1 MGHRIE
7 FEFKRRVILLSFFNV
22 VTEDSF
28 LAGLT
33 EAITFVRANG
43 MEGAIVDL
51 SDIEVF
57 QVSMDF
63 IRNYVN
69 TREIVE
75 PTKPRFVVA
84 SQPAIYGTFRA
95 FQICMPNRAVSFRF
109 PSGLWRKPF
118 IGFSKLD
125 SPVFGP
131 EPWSGPV
138 PGNSK

>member
-95 FQICMPNRAVSFRF
+95 FQIHAESSSVF
-109 PSGLWRKPF
+109 PIPVRTMAEAYRLL
-118 IGFSKLD
+118 KLD